1 MLRSKNLPPALK
13 VILKVDIVF
22 KKKGEWHMKVKVGVE
37 SESEKAGLY
46 YSIKMLRRK
55 NLPAALR
62 APLGRVF
69 KVLGFSA

>member
-1 MLRSKNLPPALK
+1 M
-13 VILKVDIVF
+13 
-22 KKKGEWHMKVKVGVE
+22 EVKVGVE

-55 NLPAALR
+55 NLPAALQ

>member
-1 MLRSKNLPPALK
+1 M
-13 VILKVDIVF
+13 
-22 KKKGEWHMKVKVGVE
+22 EVKVVHERE
-37 SESEKAGLY
+37 SENAGLY